1 MFRNRLAIIAIGL
14 AAVTLLSLS
23 GLMGWIYASE
33 PRTGPFSAEFS
44 LVDHLGRPADR
55 SVFHGQPSLVYFGY
69 THCPVACPTTLYE
82 MAGFF
87 DQLGEEGK
95 ALKGYFFTIDPER
108 DSQDVVN
115 GYVTAFTDRI
125 TGFTGDPA
133 EMRKVV
139 DGWRVHA
146 EKVPDG
152 SGGYSMDHTLTLFL
166 VGADGRLKGLI
177 PYGTQQEEALEKIRT
192 VLLKQT

>member
-1 MFRNRLAIIAIGL
+1 MFANRLATAATIA
-14 AAVTLLSLS
+14 AATVVFALSA
-23 GLMGWIYASE
+23 LMMWIYASE
-33 PRTGPFSAEFS
+33 PRTGSFSAKFH
-44 LVDHLGRPADR
+44 LTDHLGRPADQGL
-55 SVFHGQPSLVYFGY
+55 FKGQPSLVYFGY

-87 DQLGEEGK
+87 EKLGDEGK
-95 ALKGYFFTIDPER
+95 NLKGYFFTIDPER
-108 DSQDVVN
+108 DSQEVVN

-125 TGFTGDPA
+125 TGFTGEPE

-166 VGADGRLKGLI
+166 VGADGRLKGVL
-177 PYGTQQEEALEKIRT
+177 PYGTDQDGALDKIRT
-192 VLLKQT
+192 TLLKS